1 MRTLQAQNIT
11 LPAKQDAI
19 EMLST
24 DYTTPAV
31 ILMTKI
37 PQAGESKTRLCPPL
51 TARSAAA
58 LAECLLRDTI
68 LHVELTGIEMWLA
81 VTPASSFD
89 NLGAM
94 VLKPAHILMQEGGD
108 LGSRM
113 NHALRTVL
121 KNDTRSVVLIGSDL
135 PTMPA
140 LHMTTAIEM
149 LEEDEADVVF
159 TPTRDG
165 GFGLVAMRKPL
176 PALMECVEW
185 STATTLRQVLAR
197 ARALKLRYVLLP
209 EWYDIDTVAD
219 LAELGRE
226 LTNNA
231 SARAQAPNTWKWVE
245 QYADCYCH
253 SNP

>member
-1 MRTLQAQNIT
+1 MFS
-11 LPAKQDAI
+11 K
-19 EMLST
+19 

-51 TARSAAA
+51 TASGAAE
-58 LAECLLRDTI
+58 LAECFLRDTI
-68 LHVELTGIEMWLA
+68 LHVEQTGIEMWLA
-81 VTPASSFD
+81 VTPYSSFD
-89 NLGAM
+89 ELEFM
-94 VLKPAHILMQEGGD
+94 VHKPAHIFMQEGCN

-113 NHALRTVL
+113 NHALRTVM
-121 KNDTRSVVLIGSDL
+121 KNDKRSVVLIGSDL

-140 LHMTTAIEM
+140 LYVTTAIEV

-165 GFGLVAMRKPL
+165 GFGLVAMRKPI

-185 STATTLRQVLAR
+185 STATTLLQVLAR
-197 ARALKLRYVLLP
+197 ARVLELRYLLLT

-219 LAELGRE
+219 LAELSSE
-226 LTNNA
+226 LTTNA
-231 SARAQAPNTWKWVE
+231 STRAQAPNTWRWVE
-245 QYADCYCH
+245 QYANCYRH